1 MSEITSIDR
10 GWITVRTT
18 DGSELRLSPA
28 DAIQDRAEH
37 QIPWSA
43 IWTSSVQRLVFW
55 RRASR

>member
-1 MSEITSIDR
+1 MSEITSIER
-10 GWITVRTT
+10 GWITVRTA
-18 DGSELRLSPA
+18 DGGELRLSPA

>member
-10 GWITVRTT
+10 GWITIRTE
-18 DGSELRLSPA
+18 DGSTLRLSPA

-43 IWTSSVQRLVFW
+43 IWKSSVQRLVFW

>member
-10 GWITVRTT
+10 GWITIRTT

-28 DAIQDRAEH
+28 DAIQDRTEH

-43 IWTSSVQRLVFW
+43 IWTSSVQRLAFW

>member
-1 MSEITSIDR
+1 MSTITSIDR
-10 GWITVRTT
+10 GWITIRTE
-18 DGSELRLSPA
+18 DGSTLRLSPA

-43 IWTSSVQRLVFW
+43 IWKSSVQRLAFW